1 MWQAETFSV
10 LAIFKQRDDSA
21 VMKFLIIPVAVLFS
35 IGSFSQAKESEI
47 PAQVKIEEAGKQI
60 AKGAQLLDV
69 RTKEEWDEGHLKGAK
84 LVTVTEDGFLDKAKA
99 ALDPEKPVVVYCRS
113 GGRSATAAKQL
124 RAAGFTVHDMAG
136 GITAWKAA
144 GKEVVK

>member
-1 MWQAETFSV
+1 
-10 LAIFKQRDDSA
+10 
-21 VMKFLIIPVAVLFS
+21 MKFFAFPVAVLFS
-35 IGSFSQAKESEI
+35 IGSISHAKEPEV
-47 PAQVKIEEAGKQI
+47 PAPVKIEEAGKRI

-69 RTKEEWDEGHLKGAK
+69 RTKEEWDEGHLKGAE

-113 GGRSATAAKQL
+113 GRRSAMAAEQL

-136 GITAWKAA
+136 GITAWIAA